1 MSDVRIPNPV
11 TLRAPIKVNLHLG
24 IHPGRDGRGYHRA
37 DSVMAALD
45 LGDVVRV
52 GDLPATVDLPAE
64 AEGVQLR
71 MSEDVGIP
79 FRKNT
84 AWLAA
89 SRLRTALRRED
100 RVVVSV
106 EKGVLPQS
114 GLGGSSSD
122 AASVLIALSRRWGID
137 PTSELVVSVA
147 RSVGADVPFFLD
159 PTPSYLSGAGDVLSE
174 SFPELGDVP
183 VVLVRPDDGVSTA
196 TAYATFDEAPTAPP
210 SPDAMCAALR
220 ARDVEAVA
228 ANLYNN
234 LGAVACRLVPDD
246 EKIMAW
252 LASSSGVLGAQVC
265 GSGSCVFALCDS
277 ASTASELALAAK
289 DRGWWSA
296 ATRTVGASAHD
307 LA

>member
-89 SRLRTALRRED
+89 SRLRSALRRED

-174 SFPELGDVP
+174 GA
-183 VVLVRPDDGVSTA
+183 VVA
-196 TAYATFDEAPTAPP
+196 
-210 SPDAMCAALR
+210 
-220 ARDVEAVA
+220 AVA
-228 ANLYNN
+228 A
-234 LGAVACRLVPDD
+234 GVPAVRLPRPRTGFTMSDAD
-246 EKIMAW
+246 M
-252 LASSSGVLGAQVC
+252 LARLRR
-265 GSGSCVFALCDS
+265 L
-277 ASTASELALAAK
+277 
-289 DRGWWSA
+289 
-296 ATRTVGASAHD
+296 
-307 LA
+307 

>member
-89 SRLRTALRRED
+89 SRLRTAL
-100 RVVVSV
+100 VSPV
-106 EKGVLPQS
+106 K
-114 GLGGSSSD
+114 
-122 AASVLIALSRRWGID
+122 
-137 PTSELVVSVA
+137 
-147 RSVGADVPFFLD
+147 
-159 PTPSYLSGAGDVLSE
+159 TP
-174 SFPELGDVP
+174 
-183 VVLVRPDDGVSTA
+183 STA
-196 TAYATFDEAPTAPP
+196 TERSIDARATAAPKSHPLFAPSAY
-210 SPDAMCAALR
+210 SM
-220 ARDVEAVA
+220 V
-228 ANLYNN
+228 
-234 LGAVACRLVPDD
+234 
-246 EKIMAW
+246 
-252 LASSSGVLGAQVC
+252 SSTC
-265 GSGSCVFALCDS
+265 C
-277 ASTASELALAAK
+277 
-289 DRGWWSA
+289 WP
-296 ATRTVGASAHD
+296 
-307 LA
+307 